1 MTQYETAAKLIP
13 IHILSGFLGSGKT
26 TLLTRMADY
35 YKEMGCKPAIVMNEL
50 GEVNLDGQ
58 ILGSDVAMT
67 EMLGG
72 CICCTIRG
80 DLTLEIKTLIDEH
93 HPDVILIESTGAANP
108 LEIIDGVTEA
118 AMYTRTELR
127 SIITVV
133 DGPVLIDR
141 QKRSKDRTFKLMREQ
156 IRCATRLILNKAD
169 KLEPEELVLA
179 EQTIREWNSYAPLT
193 ATIRCAA
200 DLEQL
205 AAGAPVVNR
214 AAAGHASTASD
225 GGTPHE
231 HSHGC
236 RHTGQEHPHGCDHH
250 NDDEPESRQV
260 SKHESHDHVMAV
272 TYYFNRPVD
281 SKAFEL
287 FLQKLPENIYRA
299 KGILTFRDAP
309 SRFLFQYAFRES
321 DFIKINPQGDVHDV
335 AVFIGEHFSR
345 GALLEELA
353 KLEG

>member
-1 MTQYETAAKLIP
+1 MMERLNGVTEHKTAEKLIP
-13 IHILSGFLGSGKT
+13 VHILSGFLGSGKT
-26 TLLTRMADY
+26 TLLTRMTEY
-35 YKEMGCKPAIVMNEL
+35 YREMGYKPAIVMNEL

-58 ILGSDVAMT
+58 ILDSDVAMT

-80 DLTLEIKTLIDEH
+80 DLTLEIKALIDEH
-93 HPDVILIESTGAANP
+93 NPDVILIESTGAANP

-133 DGPVLIDR
+133 DGPALIDR
-141 QKRSKDRTFKLMREQ
+141 QKRPKDRTYKLMREQ

-179 EQTIREWNSYAPLT
+179 EQTVREWNSHALLT
-193 ATIRCAA
+193 ATVRCAV
-200 DLEQL
+200 DLGQL
-205 AAGAPVVNR
+205 ADAVPPATR
-214 AAAGHASTASD
+214 TAAGHAGSARNN
-225 GGTPHE
+225 GELHE
-231 HSHGC
+231 HSQNCG
-236 RHTGQEHPHGCDHH
+236 HH
-250 NDDEPESRQV
+250 YDESESHQA

-272 TYYFNRPVD
+272 TYYFHRPVD

-299 KGILTFRDAP
+299 KGVLTFRDTP

-321 DFIKINPQGDVHDV
+321 DFIKITPQGTVHDV